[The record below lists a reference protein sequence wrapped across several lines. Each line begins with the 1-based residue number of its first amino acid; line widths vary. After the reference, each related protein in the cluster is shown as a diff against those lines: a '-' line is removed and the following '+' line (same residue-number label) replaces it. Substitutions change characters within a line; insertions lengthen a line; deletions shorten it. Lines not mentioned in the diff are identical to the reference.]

1 MRLRIQEQCGGGESM
16 LLSSLRNLVA
26 SGYQAQI
33 LITPVSLGLEGSVPR
48 WEVREVEWE
57 DVNQSSKFTGE
68 YLRGYLLKLS
78 RILWASGQKCFSCP
92 EFLVCRK

>member
-1 MRLRIQEQCGGGESM
+1 M

-33 LITPVSLGLEGSVPR
+33 LTTPVSLGLGGSVPL

-57 DVNQSSKFTGE
+57 DMNQSSKFIGE
-68 YLRGYLLKLS
+68 YLGGYLLKLS
-78 RILWASGQKCFSCP
+78 RILWASRQECFSCL

>member
-1 MRLRIQEQCGGGESM
+1 MP
-16 LLSSLRNLVA
+16 LSSLRNLVT

-33 LITPVSLGLEGSVPR
+33 LTTPVSLGLGGSVPW

-57 DVNQSSKFTGE
+57 DVNQSSKFVGE
-68 YLRGYLLKLS
+68 YLGGYLLKLS
-78 RILWASGQKCFSCP
+78 RILWASRQECFSCP

>member
-1 MRLRIQEQCGGGESM
+1 M

-33 LITPVSLGLEGSVPR
+33 LTTSVSLGLGGGVTVPW
-48 WEVREVEWE
+48 WEVREMEWE

-68 YLRGYLLKLS
+68 YLGGYLLKLS
-78 RILWASGQKCFSCP
+78 RILWASGQKGFSCP

>member
-1 MRLRIQEQCGGGESM
+1 M

-33 LITPVSLGLEGSVPR
+33 LTTRVSLGLGGSVQW

-57 DVNQSSKFTGE
+57 DMNQSSEFAWE
-68 YLRGYLLKLS
+68 YLGGCLLKLS

-92 EFLVCRK
+92 KFLVCRK